1 MPAGDFFLFNDFA
14 RQMGDPV
21 DRSNFPADQI
31 MVALINSTLTPTVG
45 DVTPTWSDYSTYEVT
60 GANYSAGGKQITSRT
75 WTEVGGV
82 GTLDGDDLVWVQS
95 GSGFTTARW
104 AIVYNTTQSADI
116 AIGFIDLGSIVD
128 STVDDVEIIWGATGV
143 LKYEVN
149 V

>member
-1 MPAGDFFLFNDFA
+1 MAAGEFFLFNDFS

-31 MVALINSTLTPTVG
+31 MVALITSAITPTVA
-45 DVTPTWSDYSTYEVT
+45 DVTPTWSDYSTYEVS
-60 GANYSAGGKQITSRT
+60 GSNYTAGGKQITGRT
-75 WTEVGGV
+75 WTESGGV
-82 GTLDGDDLVWVQS
+82 ATLDGDDLVWVQN
-95 GSGFTTARW
+95 GSGFTNARW

-116 AIGFIDLGSIVD
+116 AIGFIDLGSDVD

-143 LKYEVN
+143 LKHEVN